1 MPWIDLYLV
10 IETFGLRQRAVVA
23 LVAATRW
30 QLEDPVVLTIV
41 VLEPRLLLVPLH
53 ALLPLSSFIFL
64 FIFFLR
70 FLIIFWL
77 LHLILS

>member
-1 MPWIDLYLV
+1 MPWIDLNLV
-10 IETFGLRQRAVVA
+10 IETFSLRQRAVVA

-30 QLEDPVVLTIV
+30 QLEDPVMLVIV
-41 VLEPRLLLVPLH
+41 MLEPRLLLVPLP

-64 FIFFLR
+64 FVVFLR

-77 LHLILS
+77 LLLISS